1 MPRSLRVPLIAAVLG
16 LSLLAAPAADAKPTL
31 RSVSIDVLY
40 NETAADVNADV
51 DAAAALGANTIR
63 LAVSWEALQPTARGG
78 FTQWYLAGLDNA
90 VARAR
95 ARSIKVLI
103 TPVLTPCWASSAPGA
118 PRGCGVGIANSH
130 AYPPANP
137 KTYADFV
144 TSLVKRYTGRL
155 AGVEVWNEPNLQS
168 FWMSATPAADYARLV
183 RTVYPA
189 VKRVAASLP
198 VVVGALS
205 GTDPVFLRQL
215 RAAGIAGAYDA
226 ISVHPY
232 NDGRAPDALIDPQF
246 SSATFLQGLR
256 SLRDEMRAAGD
267 TSPVWITEMGWNTST
282 QRGQLWLDGV
292 SVTDQASY
300 LTQAL
305 AMLGDPASGI
315 DYPAAVSI
323 YRLRDMG
330 TDPADPQQNYGL
342 QTENHTAKPAFVAV
356 KNAFAALAQTP

>member
-16 LSLLAAPAADAKPTL
+16 LSLLSAPAANAKPTL

-51 DAAAALGANTIR
+51 DAAAALGANMIR
-63 LAVSWEALQPTARGG
+63 LAVNWQALQPTARGG
-78 FTQWYLAGLDNA
+78 YTQWYLAGLDNA

-103 TPVLTPCWASSAPGA
+103 TPVFTPCWASSAPGA
-118 PRGCGVGIANSH
+118 PGGCGAGIANSQ

-137 KTYADFV
+137 KTYADFT
-144 TSLVKRYTGRL
+144 TSLVKRYAGSL
-155 AGVEVWNEPNLQS
+155 AGVEVWNEPNLRG
-168 FWMSATPAADYARLV
+168 FWTSASPAADYARLV
-183 RTVYPA
+183 RATYSA
-189 VKRVAASLP
+189 VKRVAAGLP
-198 VVVGALS
+198 VVVGALA
-205 GTDPVFLRQL
+205 GVDVAFLRQL
-215 RAAGIAGAYDA
+215 RAAGIAGSYDA

-246 SSATFLQGLR
+246 ASATFLQGLQ
-256 SLRDEMRAAGD
+256 SLRGEMLSAGD
-267 TSPVWITEMGWNTST
+267 NRPVWITEMGWNTST

-305 AMLGDPASGI
+305 AMLGDPTSGI

-323 YRLRDMG
+323 YRLRDIG

-342 QTENHTAKPAFVAV
+342 QSADHTVKPAYGAV
-356 KNAFAALAQTP
+356 KNAFAALARTP

>member
-1 MPRSLRVPLIAAVLG
+1 MPRSLRAPLIAAVLG
-16 LSLLAAPAADAKPTL
+16 LCLLSAPAADAKPTL

-51 DAAAALGANTIR
+51 DAAAALGANMVR
-63 LAVSWEALQPTARGG
+63 LGVNWQALQPTPRGG
-78 FTQWYLAGLDNA
+78 YTQWYLTGLDNA

-95 ARSIKVLI
+95 AKSIKVLI
-103 TPVLTPCWASSAPGA
+103 TPVFTPCWASSAPGA
-118 PRGCGVGIANSH
+118 PAGCSTGIANAH

-144 TSLVKRYTGRL
+144 ASLVKRYTGSL
-155 AGVEVWNEPNLQS
+155 AGVEVWNEPNLS
-168 FWMSATPAADYARLV
+168 GFWTSATPAADYARLV
-183 RTVYPA
+183 RATYPA
-189 VKRVAASLP
+189 VKRVAAGLP
-198 VVVGALS
+198 VVVGVLA
-205 GTDPVFLRQL
+205 GVDVAFLRQL
-215 RAAGIAGAYDA
+215 RAAGIAGSYNA

-246 SSATFLQGLR
+246 ASATFLQGLR

-267 TSPVWITEMGWNTST
+267 THPVWITEMGWNTST

-292 SVTDQASY
+292 SLTDQASY

-315 DYPAAVSI
+315 DYPAAVSL
-323 YRLRDMG
+323 YRLRDIG
-330 TDPADPQQNYGL
+330 DDPADPQQNYGL
-342 QTENHTAKPAFVAV
+342 QSRNHTAKPAYAAV
-356 KNAFAALAQTP
+356 KSAFAALAQTP